1 LQIGDPVVFELID
14 DTVSGA
20 RAIRVSRKSNG
31 RG

>member
-1 LQIGDPVVFELID
+1 VVFELID

-20 RAIRVSRKSNG
+20 RAIHVTRKTNG